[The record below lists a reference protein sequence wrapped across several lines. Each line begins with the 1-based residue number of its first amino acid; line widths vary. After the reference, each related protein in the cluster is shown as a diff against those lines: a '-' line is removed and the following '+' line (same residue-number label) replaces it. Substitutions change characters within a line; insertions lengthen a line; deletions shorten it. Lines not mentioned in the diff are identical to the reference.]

1 MPKLVEKFAKYQIS
15 YPKMPN
21 YFEKFCHFSKI
32 SSNLV
37 TLNEREKSL
46 CVRDVCPPK
55 KEIYQENFCPISFVE
70 DFS

>member
-37 TLNEREKSL
+37 TLNEREKS
-46 CVRDVCPPK
+46 VSA
-55 KEIYQENFCPISFVE
+55 KERNLSRYFCPISFVE

>member
-37 TLNEREKSL
+37 TLNEREKS
-46 CVRDVCPPK
+46 VSA
-55 KEIYQENFCPISFVE
+55 KERNLSRKLLPNIFR
-70 DFS
+70 